1 MPLDV
6 DRVSLTMELGG
17 ADPRRPGSALTD
29 AELRERLRPVV
40 VDILNTE
47 LERLRRQ
54 QG

>member
-6 DRVSLTMELGG
+6 DRVSLTMDMGG
-17 ADPRRPGSALTD
+17 DAARRRPMSD

-40 VDILNTE
+40 IEILSTE

>member
-6 DRVSLTMELGG
+6 DRVSLTMDVAGG
-17 ADPRRPGSALTD
+17 ATRRQPMTD

-40 VDILNTE
+40 MDILSTE

-54 QG
+54 HG